1 VFESKGTSLLNKL
14 LNKLWLK
21 LNYQEQSTQSTR
33 TELMPIKRTE
43 AVERKTSPLAQSV
56 IYRIKKNAL
65 FIVAEMNRGTIAD
78 DCSHMARQLAFVQ
91 KELIQAAY
99 HDENIPKVDKLAL
112 AKYHALNIRQ
122 GIGERREQPL
132 RGVK

>member
-1 VFESKGTSLLNKL
+1 LLKKL
-14 LNKLWLK
+14 LDWVRPSFKP
-21 LNYQEQSTQSTR
+21 QETQSLAAR
-33 TELMPIKRTE
+33 TELMPVQRSET
-43 AVERKTSPLAQSV
+43 VERKISPLAQSV
-56 IYRIKKNAL
+56 IYRIKKDAL
-65 FIVAEMNRGTIAD
+65 LIVAEMNRGTISD

-99 HDENIPKVDKLAL
+99 HDETIPKVDKLAL

>member
-1 VFESKGTSLLNKL
+1 MFKKIFDLLRPSFHPQDTHSL
-14 LNKLWLK
+14 
-21 LNYQEQSTQSTR
+21 TAR
-33 TELMPIKRTE
+33 TELIPLKRSEST
-43 AVERKTSPLAQSV
+43 ERKTSPLALSV
-56 IYRIKKNAL
+56 IYRIKKDAL
-65 FIVAEMNRGTIAD
+65 MIVAEMNRGTISD

-99 HDENIPKVDKLAL
+99 HDDTIPKADKLAL